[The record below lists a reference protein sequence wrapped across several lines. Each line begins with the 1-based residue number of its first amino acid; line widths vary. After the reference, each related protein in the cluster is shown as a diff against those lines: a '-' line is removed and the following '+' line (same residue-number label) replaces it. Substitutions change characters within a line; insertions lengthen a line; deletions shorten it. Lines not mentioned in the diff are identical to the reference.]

1 MQFQKTILV
10 VDDNGSHRLLPGL
23 ILRPLG
29 YTVLECASG
38 LEAMDVL
45 KTVPVS
51 GVLLDIQMPGL
62 NGLDVLRAIRS
73 NPSLSRTKVIAYTAY
88 ATAAEI
94 DPLIAQ
100 GFNDVLIK
108 PIKSMQLIKI
118 VAN

>member
-1 MQFQKTILV
+1 MHFDKTILV

-45 KTVPVS
+45 TNVPVA

-62 NGLDVLRAIRS
+62 TGLDVLRAIRS
-73 NPSLSRTKVIAYTAY
+73 NPSLSRTRVIAYTAY
-88 ATAAEI
+88 ATDDDI
-94 DPLIAQ
+94 DPLIEQ

-108 PIKSMQLIKI
+108 PIKSMQLVKI
-118 VAN
+118 IGN